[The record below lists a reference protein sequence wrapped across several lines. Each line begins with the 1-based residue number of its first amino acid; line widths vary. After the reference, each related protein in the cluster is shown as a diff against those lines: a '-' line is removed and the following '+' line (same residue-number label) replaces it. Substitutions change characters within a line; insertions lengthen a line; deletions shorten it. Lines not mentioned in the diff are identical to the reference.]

1 MPMNEVDKYLSSINS
16 KQKTELERIR
26 KIIHKTIP
34 EAEEVI
40 SYGMPVYKYNKKYL
54 IGMAAFNNHMSV
66 FPGSGPIES
75 IKSKLKDY
83 KISKGTIQ
91 FTLDKPIPDNLI
103 KQIIEYRIKEIE
115 DSA

>member
-1 MPMNEVDKYLSSINS
+1 MNEVDKYLAGIDN
-16 KQKTELERIR
+16 KQKAELQRIR
-26 KIIHKTIP
+26 KVIQHTLP

-54 IGMAAFNNHMSV
+54 IGIAAFKNHMSV

-75 IKSKLKDY
+75 IKGKLKDY

-91 FTLDKPIPDNLI
+91 FTLERPIPEYLI
-103 KQIIEYRIKEIE
+103 KQIIKYRINEINE
-115 DSA
+115 SS